1 MPEKRPY
8 PDENGARNDSKRSR
22 SNHGSP
28 APANADKLQAALAAR
43 AKVDAQLAAKRDA
56 GIADARARAAA
67 IAAKFGRPAP
77 GQAPPAAPQSTSTNG
92 HSTAPTGQSE
102 AEDKN
107 AALKARIAQAL
118 AGRAGSSA
126 TPPQRPPPPPTQT
139 RIQHSP
145 PDVDDA
151 AQRARGGL
159 NVGLHPSLM
168 GEMKQEPKGKGK
180 PMAPKFATT
189 MANRRGESPAA
200 DEEKEEKNPYLDTTE
215 KAGPDRSRLPRQI
228 VMNQK
233 GKYIEQGAR
242 LRRQEEMEAL
252 KRRIA
257 AETRKKQLE
266 ESNEKG
272 FLIPEPPVC
281 EWWDEVLLD
290 ATDYSAL
297 DDPEKL
303 KFNNDDSIVTV
314 YVQHPVEIRP
324 PQEKLVIPV
333 KPMYLTKTETKKVRR
348 QRRAA
353 ENKEKQ
359 AKIRLGLEPPPPPK
373 VKRGNMMRVLGEQ
386 AIADPTAIEALV
398 EKQIRERQE
407 AHEEANEARRLSKD
421 QRHEKLAAQQLG
433 DAAKGM
439 HLCVY
444 KINNLSYGKHRFQ
457 VDKNAKDNAL
467 TGITILNP
475 DFSLVIVEGGAK
487 SCDLYKKLMLHR
499 IKWTENGMPNS
510 VREGNKE
517 AEVAWLN
524 SVDEEGQLKDFS
536 QNKCTLIWEGEEK
549 QRAFRKWGSRVCE
562 TDGEAKEV
570 LTRAKMDSFWALAKS
585 AA

>member
-8 PDENGARNDSKRSR
+8 PDDNGARNDSKRPR
-22 SNHGSP
+22 SNNASP
-28 APANADKLQAALAAR
+28 APATSEKMRAALAAK
-43 AKVDAQLAAKRDA
+43 AKVDAQLAAKREA
-56 GIADARARAAA
+56 GVADARARAAA

-77 GQAPPAAPQSTSTNG
+77 GQPLPAATPSPSTNG
-92 HSTAPTGQSE
+92 HSTAPAGQSS

-107 AALKARIAQAL
+107 AALRAQLAQVLARKPE
-118 AGRAGSSA
+118 STA
-126 TPPQRPPPPPTQT
+126 TPPQRPPPPPAHA
-139 RIQHSP
+139 RPQHSP
-145 PDVDDA
+145 PEVEDVS
-151 AQRARGGL
+151 QRARGGL

-168 GEMKQEPKGKGK
+168 GEMKQDSKARGK

-200 DEEKEEKNPYLDTTE
+200 DEEKEEKNPYLDSSE
-215 KAGPDRSRLPRQI
+215 KAGPDRTRLPRKI

-233 GKYIEQGAR
+233 GKYIEQAAR

-272 FLIPEPPVC
+272 FLIPEPPAC
-281 EWWDEVLLD
+281 EWWDEILLD
-290 ATDYSAL
+290 ATDYAVL
-297 DDPEKL
+297 NDPAKL

-421 QRHEKLAAQQLG
+421 QRHEKLSAQQAA

-475 DFSLVIVEGGAK
+475 NFSLVIVEGGSK

-499 IKWTENGMPNS
+499 IKWTENAMPNS

-524 SVDEEGQLKDFS
+524 SVDEQGQLKDFS

-585 AA
+585 VA